1 MKLYLLRLAD
11 MGGGTP
17 AAGYLVQTD
26 DGTNVLIDSGFPREM
41 IGASE
46 GWSIDEDQFVV
57 NQLAQIGV
65 APEDIHYLVV
75 THLDADHA
83 GANDEF
89 PSAELVIQRAHQEA
103 RESPRFQSVRS
114 HWDAPG
120 LRYRIVDGD
129 TELVPGVELVE
140 TGGHVPGHQSVL
152 VRLPETGPVILA
164 IDAIPHGDLLDP
176 DTRAITEYDQDE
188 AAVRA
193 STRKLVELAHRENA
207 ALIVRGHD
215 AAQWEALRTL
225 PGFYS

>member
-11 MGGGTP
+11 MGGTP

-41 IGASE
+41 IGSSE
-46 GWSIDEDQFVV
+46 GWTIDEDQFVV

-65 APEDIHYLVV
+65 APEDVHYLVV
-75 THLDADHA
+75 THLDVDHA
-83 GANDEF
+83 GAHDEF
-89 PSAELVIQRAHQEA
+89 PSAEHVIQRAHHEA
-103 RESPRFQSVRS
+103 RESPRFQSIRS
-114 HWDAPG
+114 HWDAPE

-129 TELVPGVELVE
+129 TELVPGVELIE
-140 TGGHVPGHQSVL
+140 TSGHVPGHQSVL

-188 AAVRA
+188 EGVRA

-215 AAQWEALRTL
+215 GAQWQGLRTL

>member
-11 MGGGTP
+11 MGGAP

-41 IGASE
+41 VGSSDGPTIA
-46 GWSIDEDQFVV
+46 EDQFVV

-65 APEDIHYLVV
+65 TPDDIHYLVV
-75 THLDADHA
+75 THLDVDHA
-83 GANDEF
+83 GAHDEF
-89 PSAELVIQRAHQEA
+89 PGAELVIQRRHHEA
-103 RESPRFQSVRS
+103 RESPRFDLIRA

-120 LRYRIVDGD
+120 LRYRLVDGD

-140 TGGHVPGHQSVL
+140 TSGHVPGHQSVL

-176 DTRAITEYDQDE
+176 DTRAITEYDE
-188 AAVRA
+188 EEEGVRD

-215 AAQWEALRTL
+215 GPQWEALRTL

>member
-41 IGASE
+41 IGAKE

-65 APEDIHYLVV
+65 APEDIDYLVV

-103 RESPRFQSVRS
+103 RESPRFQSIRS
-114 HWDAPG
+114 HWDSPG

-188 AAVRA
+188 AGVRA
-193 STRKLVELAHRENA
+193 STRKLVELAHHENA

-215 AAQWEALRTL
+215 AAQWQALRTL